1 MPTLRLQ
8 LHHTF
13 PSTRALYGVDQ
24 RVARHGQIKVHL
36 ESRTRTK
43 GVGSA
48 IVRDLSARL
57 VRHALHR
64 CALQRRDAAFRLGII
79 VRVAA
84 SSPLDLRSQFG
95 GLHVRGEQ
103 PRKAR
108 GIAARHAAFGRD
120 AVDPGMAPGGGE
132 ASRVAGHV
140 IAVHEA
146 EI

>member
-1 MPTLRLQ
+1 MLSGVLRGESLAVDARPALSTSDGSVAKFDFWAKSKNWVSGIQRLTDSQTLEKATLRQNRVQRRQRAAVSCMPTLRLQ
-8 LHHTF
+8 LHHTC

-64 CALQRRDAAFRLGII
+64 CALQRRDAAFRLG
-79 VRVAA
+79 
-84 SSPLDLRSQFG
+84 
-95 GLHVRGEQ
+95 
-103 PRKAR
+103 
-108 GIAARHAAFGRD
+108 
-120 AVDPGMAPGGGE
+120 
-132 ASRVAGHV
+132 
-140 IAVHEA
+140 
-146 EI
+146 